1 MPSLRNVRTDA
12 PNKSVLRSK
21 RNADRRIQYSLGRPT
36 VATSRALRPTINK
49 SAFVRSLP
57 LTLSAADVIAR
68 ARTKGIRLS
77 AAQVYTIR
85 ANARR
90 KGSGGKSRDR
100 AAAIRSAVQSVRRGR
115 GVDAREAE
123 FIAAALDLGLT
134 KAEALI
140 AALKSKVFAAVS

>member
-1 MPSLRNVRTDA
+1 
-12 PNKSVLRSK
+12 
-21 RNADRRIQYSLGRPT
+21 
-36 VATSRALRPTINK
+36 
-49 SAFVRSLP
+49 
-57 LTLSAADVIAR
+57 LSAAEVIAR
-68 ARTKGIRLS
+68 GKTKGIRLS

-90 KGSGGKSRDR
+90 KGPSASKTNGRTARTKSTARN
-100 AAAIRSAVQSVRRGR
+100 IKLGR

-140 AALKSKVFAAVS
+140 AALRTKVVASVS